1 MGDLCSICSEI
12 HLLKVHGL
20 ANQNHHFAKCSD
32 SNITDVGNLV
42 IIKKVGKGSS
52 LKVIKFQDKWRKLW
66 PSFGGRVLNKCLTN
80 TGHRGLTDIG
90 RVKVILYQ
98 TGVSSICIFSVAGKS
113 LYPSLFQPFDQIVG
127 KSLVSVHILSQ
138 YGHSSPFEMFH
149 DRHSSLVLKMLGWY
163 GVHERWKDLR
173 AW

>member
-80 TGHRGLTDIG
+80 TGYRGLTDIG
-90 RVKVILYQ
+90 RVKVILIKP
-98 TGVSSICIFSVAGKS
+98 VCLRSAFSALPVKVYIPVFFNLLTKS
-113 LYPSLFQPFDQIVG
+113 LE
-127 KSLVSVHILSQ
+127 
-138 YGHSSPFEMFH
+138 SP
-149 DRHSSLVLKMLGWY
+149 W
-163 GVHERWKDLR
+163 
-173 AW
+173 